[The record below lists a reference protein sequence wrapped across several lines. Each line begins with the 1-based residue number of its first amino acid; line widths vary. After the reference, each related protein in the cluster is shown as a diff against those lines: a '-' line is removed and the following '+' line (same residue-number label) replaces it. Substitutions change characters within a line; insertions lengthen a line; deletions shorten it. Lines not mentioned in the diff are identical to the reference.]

1 MNYFYWLSDRK
12 QIYSYSC
19 SRMSLL
25 LQGNGVSPSCAKLV
39 TELGSFELPVNLLMH
54 ESSLTGK

>member
-12 QIYSYSC
+12 KNYSYSC

-25 LQGNGVSPSCAKLV
+25 LQGNGIPPSCAKLV
-39 TELGSFELPVNLLMH
+39 TELGSFELPVNLLMY
-54 ESSLTGK
+54 ESSLTSK